1 MGTSQEI
8 ATVPIRAKKG
18 PCGGGI
24 GLSGLDD
31 ASSKRLLMGTNNLRG
46 ITAIVGLMMTLNAC
60 EFNAPVRDSRRD
72 SISWPTSGSDRSVE
86 VTVTKMSGAVASA
99 KIEANSP
106 FVQVLSVEGSSPM
119 SGTVLSFPP
128 GTLMVPTE
136 VRVEEGASVAVP
148 SVQAAVGLAGN
159 VAQQGTPVAVSSSV
173 ATDPVAPFSIALSL
187 PDVAALR
194 ETALSFAALYKIV
207 RHKDGSIIA
216 GVIPT
221 SAIAIKDGKAHFE
234 APFFGIYQ
242 VVLTKSP
249 VMEAKSIPVTTP
261 IQTKAEVAN
270 LAPMQVS
277 GRSSLVVTAGQTVE
291 LRGKN
296 FRPTMQL
303 ALGDTMIRGVN
314 VVSDVSA
321 SFIAPTLMSF
331 GLKDLSVDQD
341 GVSQTVSLVYQGGA
355 SDFPVI
361 TLPPAE
367 VCAGQK
373 FYDARGQVQSG
384 TKACYAQPPPA
395 ACTQDG
401 AVGCVTTKEYP
412 AVGITGLASKVL
424 AGATVAGIVGTVSPE
439 VHSACAADGAT
450 GCVAVASFKAVS
462 MSKLTASVIKD
473 GTTIAGVSGTYGPT
487 CASDGQVNCV
497 VSSTSPFKAANVS
510 GINSWDIR
518 SGKALAGLHGSL
530 SFYRNLANSNVYNRN
545 TGKDASAGLDIYDT
559 IDDYNNN
566 NSTSPFI
573 PLANPWGAASTAP
586 GSNWTDMKLGP
597 CNGSGDCVLK
607 DETTALLWAK
617 SDQTKRTWEEAIS
630 YCAALNKGGLTGWR
644 VPTQKELLQA
654 YVDGI
659 WSKKDALNFTT
670 SDQYWSSTTI
680 SSATWDSWT
689 VALNSG
695 EVKPMLKGGTEYA
708 LCTK

>member
-1 MGTSQEI
+1 MGTSKKIE
-8 ATVPIRAKKG
+8 VEPIRPKSRSFGAYLSL
-18 PCGGGI
+18 P
-24 GLSGLDD
+24 GLGD
-31 ASSKRLLMGTNNLRG
+31 ARAISFSTRTNELRG
-46 ITAIVGLMMTLNAC
+46 LAVVFCLTMTLNAC
-60 EFNAPVRDSRRD
+60 ESNTPMRDSRRD
-72 SISWPTSGSDRSVE
+72 SISWPTTGSDPSSVE
-86 VTVTKMSGAVASA
+86 VTVTKLGSAVASA

-106 FVQVLSVEGSSPM
+106 FVQVLSVEGSTPV

-159 VAQQGTPVAVSSSV
+159 VTQQGTPVAVSSSV
-173 ATDPVAPFSIALSL
+173 PSDPVAPFSIALSL
-187 PDVAALR
+187 PDSAALR
-194 ETALSFAALYKIV
+194 ETSSSFAVVYKIV
-207 RHKDGSIIA
+207 RHKDGSLIS

-221 SAIAIKDGKAHFE
+221 TAIAVKDRKVHFE
-234 APFFGIYQ
+234 ASHFGVYQ

-249 VMEAKSIPVTTP
+249 VTEAKSVPVTAP
-261 IQTKAEVAN
+261 IQTKAEIAN
-270 LAPMQVS
+270 LAPMQVG

-314 VVSDVSA
+314 VASDVSA
-321 SFIAPTLMSF
+321 SFVAPAMSSF
-331 GLKDLSVDQD
+331 GLKDLSIDQD
-341 GVSQTVSLVYQGGA
+341 GVSQTVSLIYQGGA

-384 TKACYAQPPPA
+384 TKACYSQPPPA

-424 AGATVAGIVGTVSPE
+424 AGATVAGIVGNVSPE

-462 MSKLTASVIKD
+462 MSKLTATVIKD
-473 GTTIAGVSGTYGPT
+473 GMTIAGVKGTYGPT
-487 CASDGQVNCV
+487 CASDGAVDCV
-497 VSSTSPFKAANVS
+497 VSSSSTFKAANVS
-510 GINSWDIR
+510 GISSWDIR
-518 SGKALAGLHGSL
+518 SGKTLAGLNGKL
-530 SFYRNLANSNVYNRN
+530 VFYRNLANLNVYNRT
-545 TGKDASAGLDIYDT
+545 TGTDASSGWDIYDT

-566 NSTSPFI
+566 NSTIPYI
-573 PLANPWGAASTAP
+573 PLANPWGAASSAP
-586 GSNWTDMKLGP
+586 GSNWTNVFGT

-617 SDQTKRTWEEAIS
+617 SDQSKRTWEEAIT
-630 YCAALNKGGLTGWR
+630 YCADLNIGGLTGWR

-654 YVDGI
+654 FVDGI
-659 WSKKDALNFTT
+659 WSKKNALNFTT

-695 EVKPMLKGGTEYA
+695 EVKPMIKVGTEYV